1 LLSVI
6 IENKKNAMKRTIL
19 ILLAILT
26 LTPAAL
32 CGQEAESIN
41 NRRKPLVGIGFEA
54 GVGGMVPT
62 GSLGDNLKAG
72 VLFKLGA
79 NVFYDRFAFKLEGTI
94 SQPSFKNENPYA
106 VYDDLGRNL
115 QRNGTASPGL
125 LGLNLQ
131 LGCTVWQHGR
141 VSVTPYLGINFNKL
155 MWEIN
160 HLKWTQDDEG
170 EERPEISDVTNA
182 HESSTGWMASVDIDI
197 VVHQKR
203 SYSEGVWHTTSSS
216 VRLTPFITHYT
227 YADFKPSFKGN
238 YIGLTVS
245 YFGLLERLSSK

>member
-1 LLSVI
+1 
-6 IENKKNAMKRTIL
+6 MKRTIC
-19 ILLAILT
+19 ILLALLT
-26 LTPAAL
+26 LVPAAMH
-32 CGQEAESIN
+32 GQEFEGLY
-41 NRRKPLVGIGFEA
+41 RPFGLGFHVGA
-54 GVGGMVPT
+54 GAMLPT
-62 GSLGDNLKAG
+62 GSLADDFKGYALFTAG
-72 VLFKLGA
+72 VNLNYNRLRFKGD
-79 NVFYDRFAFKLEGTI
+79 FSYG
-94 SQPSFKNENPYA
+94 QPSFKNENPYA

-131 LGCTVWQHGR
+131 LGCTVWKHGR
-141 VSVTPYLGINFNKL
+141 VSVTPYFGINFNKL

>member
-1 LLSVI
+1 
-6 IENKKNAMKRTIL
+6 MKWTLL
-19 ILLAILT
+19 ILLAMLT

-32 CGQEAESIN
+32 FGQDSDSIHYTH
-41 NRRKPLVGIGFEA
+41 KPLVGIGFQA

-62 GSLGDNLKAG
+62 GSLGDNIKG
-72 VLFKLGA
+72 GFLFTLGTT
-79 NVFYDRFAFKLEGTI
+79 VFYDRFAFKFEGNI
-94 SQPSFKNENPYA
+94 AQPSFKNENPYA
-106 VYDDLGRNL
+106 VYDSQGRNL

-131 LGCTVWQHGR
+131 LGCTVWQRGR
-141 VSVTPYLGINFNKL
+141 VSVTPYFGINFNKL
-155 MWEIN
+155 MWDMN
-160 HLKWTQDDEG
+160 HIKWTPDDQG
-170 EERPEISDVTNA
+170 EERPEIYDVTNA

-203 SYSEGVWHTTSSS
+203 SYSEGTWHTTSSS

-245 YFGLLERLSSK
+245 YFGLLERLSLK